1 MTRAEAFVAL
11 YEAEARR
18 VLVFLA
24 RRTVDA
30 EVAVDL
36 TAETFAQAWRGWSRV
51 RLESPEEVR
60 AWLFTIARRQLS
72 GYLRRGRVER
82 RAVRRLG
89 IRTPMVQHDDVA
101 EIEEAAGL
109 AALRGALG
117 VELAALSVGQQE
129 ALRLRIVEEL
139 PYPDV
144 ARQLGVSEATA
155 RARVSRGLRA
165 LARTLDPLAA
175 AEGTRG

>member
-11 YEAEARR
+11 YEAEAKP

-24 RRTVDA
+24 RRSLDA

-51 RLESPEEVR
+51 RLESSEEVR

-82 RAVRRLG
+82 RALRRLG
-89 IRTPMVQHDDVA
+89 IRTPLVHHDDVA
-101 EIEEAAGL
+101 EIERAAGL
-109 AALRGALG
+109 TAIRRVLG
-117 VELAALSVGQQE
+117 SELAALTANQRE
-129 ALRLRIVEEL
+129 ALALRIVQEL

-144 ARQLGVSEATA
+144 ARALGVSEATA

-165 LARTLDPLAA
+165 LADALEPLAL
-175 AEGTRG
+175 AEGIGR

>member
-60 AWLFTIARRQLS
+60 AWLFTIAR
-72 GYLRRGRVER
+72 
-82 RAVRRLG
+82 
-89 IRTPMVQHDDVA
+89 
-101 EIEEAAGL
+101 
-109 AALRGALG
+109 
-117 VELAALSVGQQE
+117 
-129 ALRLRIVEEL
+129 
-139 PYPDV
+139 
-144 ARQLGVSEATA
+144 
-155 RARVSRGLRA
+155 
-165 LARTLDPLAA
+165 
-175 AEGTRG
+175 